1 MRSLENDD
9 DSQREYSQ
17 KPYPCHDCKIGF
29 ESKKHYEAHKRNYC
43 PTRNTDSPD
52 STSSNNGNNDLLRN
66 CIQMTTEYN
75 ARRE

>member
-66 CIQMTTEYN
+66 SAQSALLN
-75 ARRE
+75 ALLT